1 MSPYRLPPDH
11 PPVPKPKVGVLLT
24 ALGTPDGHDPVS
36 MRRYLK
42 QFLSDRRVIDVNPVL
57 WWVIL
62 NGIILNTR
70 PKKSGEAYAKI
81 WNQELNESP
90 LRTITRAQ
98 AEGVAERLG
107 DLGEQVLVDWGM
119 RYGNPSIPER
129 LEGLRQAGCTR
140 ILLLPLYP
148 QYAAAT
154 TATACDEAFRA
165 LMEMRWQPAFRT
177 APPWHDEP
185 AYIEALARSVR
196 QHLAGL
202 DWEPEVLLA
211 SFHGVPKRYLDL
223 GDPYHCHCAKTA
235 RLLREALGWPEDRFV
250 LSFQSRFGRE
260 EWLRPYTDEEFARLG
275 REGVKRLA
283 VITPGFSADCLE
295 TLEEIAITG
304 EEQFTA
310 AGGEHFSFV
319 PSLNDAPEHL
329 DLLAALVRRE
339 LGGWL

>member
-1 MSPYRLPPDH
+1 
-11 PPVPKPKVGVLLT
+11 
-24 ALGTPDGHDPVS
+24 
-36 MRRYLK
+36 
-42 QFLSDRRVIDVNPVL
+42 
-57 WWVIL
+57 
-62 NGIILNTR
+62 
-70 PKKSGEAYAKI
+70 
-81 WNQELNESP
+81 
-90 LRTITRAQ
+90 
-98 AEGVAERLG
+98 
-107 DLGEQVLVDWGM
+107 M
-119 RYGNPSIPER
+119 RYGNPSLPER
-129 LEGLRQAGCTR
+129 LEALRQAGCTR

-165 LMEMRWQPAFRT
+165 LMGMRWQPALRT
-177 APPWHDEP
+177 APPWHDDP
-185 AYIEALARSVR
+185 VYIEALATSVR
-196 QHLAGL
+196 HHLASL

-235 RLLREALGWPEDRFV
+235 RLLREALGWPEERFV

-304 EEQFTA
+304 KEQFRV
-310 AGGEHFSFV
+310 AGGQHFTFV
-319 PSLNDAPEHL
+319 PSLNDTPAHL